1 MVVLVSLNEEHKDL
15 NAEQTKNFFL
25 YKGQIWAA
33 SFIQSR
39 RAKELIWKKC
49 KTYWMKKNQNNLKQV
64 QKNIRKAS
72 TKYGKRIFKI
82 DAYDTIA
89 RKYRNKVKIVKI

>member
-1 MVVLVSLNEEHKDL
+1 
-15 NAEQTKNFFL
+15 
-25 YKGQIWAA
+25 
-33 SFIQSR
+33 
-39 RAKELIWKKC
+39 
-49 KTYWMKKNQNNLKQV
+49 MKKNQNNLKQV